1 MNISQQ
7 PIMTV
12 SHRVVTA
19 AKQGGDR
26 DADAIRA
33 CKGRPMML
41 RTGAAAGQG
50 AIEMSV
56 REEHGQHN
64 GRTRSHARR
73 EEEWP
78 ERLLRTSEVA
88 ELFSVSSRTVREW
101 ARRGLLPT
109 IRTPGGQ
116 HRFPERPVRELL
128 HRVRGPADQQDWPGQ
143 DEV

>member
-1 MNISQQ
+1 
-7 PIMTV
+7 
-12 SHRVVTA
+12 
-19 AKQGGDR
+19 
-26 DADAIRA
+26 
-33 CKGRPMML
+33 ML

-50 AIEMSV
+50 AIGTSDL
-56 REEHGQHN
+56 EEPGQRN
-64 GRTRSHARR
+64 GRARSRARR
-73 EEEWP
+73 EGEWS

-128 HRVRGPADQQDWPGQ
+128 HRVRGVADQPDRSGRGGDYPYRPGQ
-143 DEV
+143 R

>member
-1 MNISQQ
+1 
-7 PIMTV
+7 
-12 SHRVVTA
+12 
-19 AKQGGDR
+19 
-26 DADAIRA
+26 
-33 CKGRPMML
+33 ML

-50 AIEMSV
+50 AIGMSD
-56 REEHGQHN
+56 REGYGRYN
-64 GRTRSHARR
+64 GRLTAPGRHRA
-73 EEEWP
+73 EWP

-128 HRVRGPADQQDWPGQ
+128 HRVRG
-143 DEV
+143 